1 VGGERRGP
9 AAGREH
15 RRGIPVGL
23 YDALPGLDYRTS
35 TVVIKAI
42 IRATGQTQAW
52 TSES

>member
-1 VGGERRGP
+1 VSGQCHQEE

-23 YDALPGLDYRTS
+23 PGLDYRTS
-35 TVVIKAI
+35 TIVIKAI
-42 IRATGQTQAW
+42 MRATGQTEAW